1 MAELPLPTPTV
12 PKKPL
17 LSFKILTFDIYG
29 TLINWETSIVSS
41 MDTLLS
47 HLDSSHPL
55 KSASHS
61 TLAGKFNEIE
71 GRLQREQPRLKY
83 DQLLSQGYELFA
95 RETLGL
101 EDKRLGKEELRR
113 LAVDFGN
120 SIESW
125 QPFPD
130 TVDAMKRLKKY
141 FRLAPL
147 SNVDNKSFGQTLAGP
162 LKGVD
167 FDAIYTAEDIGSYK
181 PDHRNF
187 EYLFQHVKQDFDIE
201 KDQDLHV
208 AQSLFHDHVPAKELR
223 ISSVWICRLGA
234 GMGGDEEALHRG
246 NKVGY
251 GWRFGTLGEFADAVE
266 KEAEEAGRV

>member
-1 MAELPLPTPTV
+1 MATLPFPVPTV

-29 TLINWETSIVSS
+29 TLIDWESSIVSS
-41 MDTLLS
+41 MDVLLS

-55 KSASHS
+55 KTATKT
-61 TLAGKFNEIE
+61 TLASKFNEIE

-83 DQLLSQGYELFA
+83 SKLLSQGYEIFA

-101 EDKRLGKEELRR
+101 GEQELRNDELQR
-113 LAVDFGN
+113 LAEDFSN
-120 SIESW
+120 SIERW
-125 QPFPD
+125 QAFPD

-147 SNVDNKSFGQTLAGP
+147 SNIDNESFARTLAGP

-181 PDHRNF
+181 PDLRNF
-187 EYLFQHVKQDFDIE
+187 EYLFQHVKQEFGIE
-201 KDQDLHV
+201 KDEDLQV
-208 AQSLFHDHVPAKELR
+208 AQSLFHDHAPAKVMGM
-223 ISSVWICRLGA
+223 SSVWICRLGA
-234 GMGGDEEALHRG
+234 GMGGDAERLHLEG
-246 NKVGY
+246 KVGY
-251 GWRFGTLGEFADAVE
+251 GWRFATLGELADEVD
-266 KEAEEAGRV
+266 EEAGEVGRA